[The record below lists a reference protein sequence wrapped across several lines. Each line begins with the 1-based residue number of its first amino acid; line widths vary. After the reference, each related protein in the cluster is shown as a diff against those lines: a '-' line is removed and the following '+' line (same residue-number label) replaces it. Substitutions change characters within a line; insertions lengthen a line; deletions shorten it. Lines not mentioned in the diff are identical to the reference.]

1 MGDVIVWR
9 VQKVTGSDFAFVI
22 LQISVMLHLADVSKE
37 NLYHHL
43 YGYLLYSDPEMGQ
56 LSVVSEPLA
65 LLFGDSIHIEH
76 IPLPCT

>member
-1 MGDVIVWR
+1 MSAKKD
-9 VQKVTGSDFAFVI
+9 
-22 LQISVMLHLADVSKE
+22 
-37 NLYHHL
+37 LYRSL
-43 YGYLLYSDPEMGQ
+43 SGYLLYSDPEMGQ